1 MKKYE
6 DFVSKK
12 ELIIPE
18 TMQALIAK
26 GKGFENLEIAEIP
39 VPEITPD
46 QLMARVDVAG
56 VCTSILKLIEQGPEH
71 TFIHGWDMNKW
82 PVYSAGPCAQLN
94 GTAAILCTN
103 SALTIS
109 LIW

>member
-12 ELIIPE
+12 ELVIPE

-46 QLMARVDVAG
+46 QLMARVDVA
-56 VCTSILKLIEQGPEH
+56 
-71 TFIHGWDMNKW
+71 
-82 PVYSAGPCAQLN
+82 
-94 GTAAILCTN
+94 
-103 SALTIS
+103 
-109 LIW
+109 